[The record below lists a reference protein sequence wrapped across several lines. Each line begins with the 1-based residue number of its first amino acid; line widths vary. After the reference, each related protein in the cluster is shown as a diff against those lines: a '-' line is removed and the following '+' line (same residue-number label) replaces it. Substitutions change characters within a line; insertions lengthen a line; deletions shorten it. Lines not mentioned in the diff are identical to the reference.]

1 MSLSSATRLTIS
13 LLLLSQVSRLHAAE
27 VQDVRMWRAPDHTR
41 LVFDLSAAVDY
52 TLFSLDNPDRL
63 VIDIDSSATS
73 QRFNGLDFTSSP
85 IRAIRS
91 GERDDD
97 TLRIVLDLELS
108 LIHI

>member
-73 QRFNGLDFTSSP
+73 QRSFWGAG
-85 IRAIRS
+85 R
-91 GERDDD
+91 
-97 TLRIVLDLELS
+97 
-108 LIHI
+108 